1 MADKSSRAQVLPI
14 EKEPLLF
21 SLALC
26 IRTRPDF
33 RTAMTIIRGFLF
45 SFGDWYGG
53 GEDGCAASSRM
64 RIWVM

>member
-1 MADKSSRAQVLPI
+1 MAARSSKFQVLPI

-33 RTAMTIIRGFLF
+33 LTAIIMTRCFLF
-45 SFGDWYGG
+45 VSGDVGG
-53 GEDGCAASSRM
+53 GADEGEAASSITF
-64 RIWVM
+64 IWVM